1 MYFVAK
7 HQLCPSFGV
16 IFSGGS
22 WFETKLIK
30 LIQEKKININHFS
43 RMNIFHILSSQKLI
57 FHFRREKMDLSYD
70 NASFY
75 EVYTS

>member
-7 HQLCPSFGV
+7 HQLYPNFGV
-16 IFSGGS
+16 IFSEGF
-22 WFETKLIK
+22 WFEMKLIK
-30 LIQEKKININHFS
+30 LIQE
-43 RMNIFHILSSQKLI
+43 HILWSQKLI